1 VRHTPAGCN
10 ISVRWYRRGGVACFE
25 VRDTGEGIAVQHL
38 SRLTERFY
46 HVDAGRSRDSSLDF
60 AIVDHALKR
69 HQSKLQISSEL
80 GVGSRLYCYFPRHL
94 LVAGPYAAI

>member
-1 VRHTPAGCN
+1 
-10 ISVRWYRRGGVACFE
+10 